1 MLWMYEQRD
10 VAYTEHDFANG
21 QKIHHRSFAC
31 STVVSG
37 GLDDETAGLVQRSL
51 LGISGHPER
60 VTESSRIF
68 LPPNMRLRGSKDR
81 DSHHD
86 TGSLIKQH
94 QGCP

>member
-1 MLWMYEQRD
+1 MLWMFEQRD

-68 LPPNMRLRGSKDR
+68 PAQHEAPRIEDR
-81 DSHHD
+81 ESRI
-86 TGSLIKQH
+86 SS
-94 QGCP
+94 

>member
-68 LPPNMRLRGSKDR
+68 PARHEAPRIEDR